1 MPADMYETLAR
12 YYDQIHA
19 SLTADI
25 PFVTAQLAKYGGPL
39 LELGCG
45 TGRLLFPLAQ
55 AGLAVTGIDNSP
67 QMLAIARQRLHK
79 QPPDVQQMITLLDKD
94 LLNLVENEIS
104 TRFASALLS
113 YNTIL
118 HFREAE
124 IGRML
129 RGVAGLALPGCRLLI
144 DTANPFALTESIY
157 PDGPV
162 LETSFIDQQ
171 TAERVRQWSESSL
184 DTAGQTLT
192 VLWRFQRG
200 GDEALET
207 QLVQIDYHYLYP
219 HQLILL
225 LQQSGFTLEKMWGS
239 YQEDPFAED
248 SERLLLL
255 ARLQSL

>member
-1 MPADMYETLAR
+1 MYQTLAR
-12 YYDQIHA
+12 YYEQIHA

-25 PFVTAQLAKYGGPL
+25 PFVTAQLANYGGPL

-55 AGLAVTGIDNSP
+55 AGLAVTGVDNSP
-67 QMLAIARQRLHK
+67 QMLAIARQRLNE
-79 QPPDVQQMITLLDKD
+79 QPAEVQQLITLLEED
-94 LLNLVENEIS
+94 LLNLAGNEID
-104 TRFASALLS
+104 TRFASTLIS

-124 IGRML
+124 IGRIL
-129 RGVAGLALPGCRLLI
+129 RGVAALLQPGGRLLI
-144 DTANPFALTESIY
+144 DTANPFTLTGAVY
-157 PDGPV
+157 PDFPV

-171 TAERVRQWSESSL
+171 TAERVQQWSESSL
-184 DTAGQTLT
+184 DMAGQTLT

-200 GDEALET
+200 DGALET
-207 QLVQIDYHYLYP
+207 KSVQIDYHYLYP

-225 LQQSGFTLEKMWGS
+225 LQQAGFTLQKMWGG
-239 YQEDPFAED
+239 YHEDPFVED

-255 ARLQSL
+255 ARLSDL